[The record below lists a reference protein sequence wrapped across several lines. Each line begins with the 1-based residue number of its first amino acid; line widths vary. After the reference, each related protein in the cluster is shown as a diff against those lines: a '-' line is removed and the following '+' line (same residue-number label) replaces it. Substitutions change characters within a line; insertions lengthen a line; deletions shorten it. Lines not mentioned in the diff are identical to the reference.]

1 MKKLIVLAAAASAA
15 AIATPAAAQSAS
27 GTVDVSGTVGAKCT
41 ASDPISGSIPLGELA
56 KADGTIDGAFPNNT
70 AGLSRSFTLRCTSN
84 KVKIT
89 VSSDQLK
96 NTAVGQAT
104 AENGYTGI
112 IDYTSTL
119 VATGVSTSATATYNT
134 VGLGAA
140 ATATLSE
147 RLANSTNNVTVTVSD
162 GTTAAPSDLLKEGSY
177 SSTIAIKVEPTV

>member
-15 AIATPAAAQSAS
+15 AIATPAAAQSAT
-27 GTVDVSGTVGAKCT
+27 GTVAVSGTVGAKCT
-41 ASDPISGSIPLGELA
+41 ASDFSSSIPLGELA
-56 KADGTIDGAFPNNT
+56 KADGTIDGTFPNNT

-147 RLANSTNNVTVTVSD
+147 RLANSANNVTVTVSD